1 MMDASRKALPQG
13 GYMAVFAILLVA
25 VTVMIIIGT
34 LLTSPADGGAEP
46 RLAIVGTPAQLTMA
60 EIAQVNRIA
69 MLRTPAP
76 QLALQLAARLEGDA
90 WQVTNAP
97 LYATLWHLGRHDE
110 ARALLSRL
118 DSHHRQQA
126 LTTLLRELVDA
137 GKGSEAVALLAHLDE
152 ELPEEPLLR
161 SALLAA
167 QGKSQEARD
176 VLEGLISSGRL
187 SELQWLNLAQL
198 QRELGDRE
206 GARRSLEHF
215 WTLKQSADAQDTLSL
230 DRYAHE
236 LASLGD
242 IQRLLESA
250 ASLHPGHDNPY
261 ITPLVEAGLF
271 TQAIEQIERLDSLWR
286 NTPYEQLLD
295 AMLQREYL
303 QQAREL
309 IIAVDDNL
317 HGQLLLRLL
326 RRHFD
331 HGNTNRVEQDIEQ
344 LARYEALRIDLRL
357 SLFRLYRQ
365 THPEVAARLLDQ
377 AEQGV
382 TALPDGD
389 ERDQLH
395 LFVIES
401 RLENQLDRP
410 ERQRNSYE
418 LRQALE
424 EMQRITDRQPLYN
437 QLLNLKQQALLLQ
450 RLGRSDDAHAL
461 LNDVQQRLQ
470 NVTPDETLD
479 EYDLALLQ
487 EGLAIAYLRLGHLE
501 QALALRAGLHVDL
514 DAASEWLNVLVEQ
527 EHLEQA
533 VEHLSY
539 RNLFDAQKTL
549 DTLLTKLHDAEDEV
563 AITLNHRLLDRL
575 ASDDFWPLATAA

>member
-1 MMDASRKALPQG
+1 
-13 GYMAVFAILLVA
+13 
-25 VTVMIIIGT
+25 
-34 LLTSPADGGAEP
+34 
-46 RLAIVGTPAQLTMA
+46 
-60 EIAQVNRIA
+60 
-69 MLRTPAP
+69 
-76 QLALQLAARLEGDA
+76 ARLEGDA

-176 VLEGLISSGRL
+176 ELEGLISSGRL

-309 IIAVDDNL
+309 IIA
-317 HGQLLLRLL
+317 
-326 RRHFD
+326 
-331 HGNTNRVEQDIEQ
+331 
-344 LARYEALRIDLRL
+344 
-357 SLFRLYRQ
+357 
-365 THPEVAARLLDQ
+365 
-377 AEQGV
+377 
-382 TALPDGD
+382 
-389 ERDQLH
+389 
-395 LFVIES
+395 
-401 RLENQLDRP
+401 
-410 ERQRNSYE
+410 
-418 LRQALE
+418 
-424 EMQRITDRQPLYN
+424 
-437 QLLNLKQQALLLQ
+437 
-450 RLGRSDDAHAL
+450 
-461 LNDVQQRLQ
+461 
-470 NVTPDETLD
+470 
-479 EYDLALLQ
+479 
-487 EGLAIAYLRLGHLE
+487 
-501 QALALRAGLHVDL
+501 
-514 DAASEWLNVLVEQ
+514 
-527 EHLEQA
+527 
-533 VEHLSY
+533 
-539 RNLFDAQKTL
+539 
-549 DTLLTKLHDAEDEV
+549 
-563 AITLNHRLLDRL
+563 
-575 ASDDFWPLATAA
+575 